1 MISSEKSGVWILDD
15 AYHKDNAGYW
25 NYSDPSLA
33 GLYQFGTRYLND
45 PNAPRYSSPV
55 QIPGTWSTNG
65 HETGVKT
72 DGTLWTW
79 GSNSNGSLGQN
90 NQVDY
95 SSPVQIPG
103 TQWEGGSL
111 NDQAGFFTKTDG
123 SLWMT
128 GDWQGIAGWANNR
141 RSSPVNVGGNN
152 WDWKGIT
159 HSRNSGH
166 FVAVRTDGYL
176 YSWGYAYYGYLGL
189 NQRYTS
195 SPFGPQDPTNG
206 RVGSD
211 TSWRQGR
218 AVYRGGLAIK
228 TNNTLWAWGGSSVG
242 TRVIP
247 WNSGVNYS
255 SPVQIPG
262 TTWNK
267 IGGQYDTPLATKT
280 DGTLWAWGA
289 NNNGAI
295 GNNVSTGINYSSPI
309 QIPGTT
315 WDQPIN
321 SDISMANGCFKTD
334 GTLWLWGRNT
344 NGELGQIDTAHRSS
358 PTQVPGTTW
367 DTNNYQSTRYR
378 LLGT

>member
-1 MISSEKSGVWILDD
+1 MISSEKSGVWFLDD

-25 NYSDPSLA
+25 SYSDASLA
-33 GLYQFGTRYLND
+33 GIYQFGTRYLD
-45 PNAPRYSSPV
+45 RML
-55 QIPGTWSTNG
+55 QDI
-65 HETGVKT
+65 HHQFKFQEHGVRMVMRLGKT

-79 GSNSNGSLGQN
+79 GDNSNGSLGQD
-90 NQVDY
+90 NQVNY

-128 GDWQGIAGWANNR
+128 GNWQGIAGWADNR
-141 RSSPVNVGGNN
+141 RSSPVQVPGTN

-159 HSRNSGH
+159 HSRNSNH
-166 FVAVRTDGYL
+166 FVAVKTDGYL

-211 TSWRQGR
+211 TTWRQGR
-218 AVYRGGLAIK
+218 AVYRGGAAIK
-228 TNNTLWAWGGSSVG
+228 TNDTLWAWGGATAG
-242 TRVIP
+242 TRIIP

-262 TTWNK
+262 STWNK

-289 NNNGAI
+289 NNTGSI
-295 GNNVSTGINYSSPI
+295 GNNVSTGINYSSDSSSK
-309 QIPGTT
+309 TT
-315 WDQPIN
+315 QDQPIN
-321 SDISMANGCFKTD
+321 SDLSMANGC
-334 GTLWLWGRNT
+334 
-344 NGELGQIDTAHRSS
+344 
-358 PTQVPGTTW
+358 
-367 DTNNYQSTRYR
+367 
-378 LLGT
+378 